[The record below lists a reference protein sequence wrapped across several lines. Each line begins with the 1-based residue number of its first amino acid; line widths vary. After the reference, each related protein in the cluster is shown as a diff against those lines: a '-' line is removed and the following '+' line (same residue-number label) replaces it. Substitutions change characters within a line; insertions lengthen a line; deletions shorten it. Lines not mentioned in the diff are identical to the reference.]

1 MVIFLLLNVSGKLLQ
16 FWDCI
21 SFIGKNLN
29 LLHRIRMKIITD
41 TSHILVMFNC
51 IQVGMPISG

>member
-29 LLHRIRMKIITD
+29 LLHRMKIIID

-51 IQVGMPISG
+51 TQVGMPISG

>member
-29 LLHRIRMKIITD
+29 LLHRMKIITD
-41 TSHILVMFNC
+41 TSHILDTCDV
-51 IQVGMPISG
+51 